1 MGVVLIVDS
10 LADVH
15 DILGD
20 IGKEAYLLLGTLV
33 LLVLIVMVIISK
45 VFTEP
50 VKNLI
55 DVIRKMSEGILNSV
69 QRSEGLCIMKL
80 WILRFPVTRWQTSW
94 KGRIQPPAV
103 CFQCIT

>member
-33 LLVLIVMVIISK
+33 LLVLIVMVII
-45 VFTEP
+45 
-50 VKNLI
+50 
-55 DVIRKMSEGILNSV
+55 
-69 QRSEGLCIMKL
+69 
-80 WILRFPVTRWQTSW
+80 
-94 KGRIQPPAV
+94 
-103 CFQCIT
+103 